1 MASRANTGMVFINN
15 IDWTDT
21 ELSFGGM
28 KGSGHGRALGNMG
41 IQAFVNKKRVCT
53 AKVDAPF

>member
-1 MASRANTGMVFINN
+1 MASRANTGMVFINK

-21 ELSFGGM
+21 ELPFGGI

>member
-1 MASRANTGMVFINN
+1 MVFINN

-21 ELSFGGM
+21 ELPFGGI

-53 AKVDAPF
+53 AKIDAPV